1 MGQLFDLKAEGYFY
15 TRLQNPTNDAV
26 AAKIADLEGGVA
38 AILTSS
44 GQAANFYAVFNI
56 CEAGDHVVAAS
67 TIYGGTFNLLAVTF
81 KKLGIDCTFVDT
93 DASPEEIAAAF
104 RPNTKVLFAET
115 IANPA
120 LTVLDIVGQG
130 QPWFCKYIC
139 PVTVF
144 LKPTSYFSLLRV
156 KCDEE
161 KCVSCGKCR
170 KVCPMNVNPSAN
182 SRKRENA
189 TECILCL
196 RCVEECPKKALKL

>member
-1 MGQLFDLKAEGYFY
+1 M
-15 TRLQNPTNDAV
+15 
-26 AAKIADLEGGVA
+26 
-38 AILTSS
+38 
-44 GQAANFYAVFNI
+44 
-56 CEAGDHVVAAS
+56 
-67 TIYGGTFNLLAVTF
+67 
-81 KKLGIDCTFVDT
+81 
-93 DASPEEIAAAF
+93 AF
-104 RPNTKVLFAET
+104 AF
-115 IANPA
+115 
-120 LTVLDIVGQG
+120 LDNRA
-130 QPWFCKYIC
+130 FCKYIC

-144 LKPTSYFSLLRV
+144 LKPASYFSLLRV